1 MNLVSSQK
9 KRLGEEGR
17 TGDFGRAGFT
27 AAESVGASAV
37 RNGVEQVQMGLS
49 SAGREIPRS
58 KAVSRDSGVKN
69 ASE

>member
-17 TGDFGRAGFT
+17 MGHFGRAGFT
-27 AAESVGASAV
+27 AAESVGASAI

-49 SAGREIPRS
+49 SAGREIRGS
-58 KAVSRDSGVKN
+58 
-69 ASE
+69 

>member
-17 TGDFGRAGFT
+17 MGHFGRAGFT
-27 AAESVGASAV
+27 AAESVGASAT

-49 SAGREIPRS
+49 SAGREIRGS
-58 KAVSRDSGVKN
+58 
-69 ASE
+69 